1 MRHSYS
7 SPVRGRR
14 LGLRISWI
22 LASTLALAACGSGNS
37 GGGETQGQQQQQQ
50 QPPVPVD
57 VVSVIPHTVD
67 VTAEYPGRVQGAR
80 TVQVLARVEGILL
93 KRHFTEGQ
101 IVEKGDLLATIDPKP
116 FQATVN
122 QRKAELASAKAS
134 LNQAQR
140 TWRRVH
146 KLYELDAVSEAERDD
161 ALSRLETAR
170 ASVQQANANLDS
182 AQIDLSYTRVN
193 APLTGVTSLRE
204 TDEGSLVSNGTR
216 LTTITQLDPVHVL
229 FALPEDDAIARRKA
243 LAAMGAKSTDG
254 RSREATIILPNGDEF
269 PTQGEVDFTQSTI
282 NPETG
287 TVQLRAVVG
296 NKNNALMPGRYVR
309 TRINLETRHNAITVP
324 DIAVSD
330 GDDSTQVFVV
340 DDNKQAK
347 AVKVELGPS
356 VEDGRLVKS
365 GLSGGEQVIVSG
377 LGQVK
382 PKAKLKI
389 KSNKDDPGA
398 TSGQQKKGSDKQPTT
413 GESASSGERTSAQDS
428 MVADIDNSALRLS
441 PREPLQRMQTLPEA
455 QASYRLDNTLAA
467 NVGQGG

>member
-7 SPVRGRR
+7 SSVRGRR
-14 LGLRISWI
+14 PGLRISWI
-22 LASTLALAACGSGNS
+22 LAATLALAACGSADSEGKP
-37 GGGETQGQQQQQQ
+37 QGQQQQ

-57 VVSVIPHTVD
+57 VETVIPHTVN
-67 VTAEYPGRVQGAR
+67 VTAKYPGRVQGAR
-80 TVQVLARVEGILL
+80 TVQVLARVEGVLL
-93 KRHFTEGQ
+93 ERHYDEGQ
-101 IVEKGDLLATIDPKP
+101 IVQKGDLLANIDPKP
-116 FQATVN
+116 FQAKVN

-146 KLYELDAVSEAERDD
+146 KLYDLDAVSEAERDD

-182 AQIDLSYTRVN
+182 TQIDLSYTRVH

-204 TDEGSLVSNGTR
+204 TDEGSLVSNGTK

-229 FALPEDDAIARRKA
+229 FALPEDDAVARRKA

-269 PTQGEVDFTQSTI
+269 PTQGVVDFTQSTI

-296 NKNNALMPGRYVR
+296 NTDNALMPGRYVR
-309 TRINLETRHNAITVP
+309 TRITLETRHNAVVVP
-324 DIAVSD
+324 EIAVSD
-330 GDDSTQVFVV
+330 GNDGTQVLVV
-340 DDNKQAK
+340 DGNDKAK
-347 AVKVELGPS
+347 AVDVKLGPT
-356 VEDGRLVKS
+356 VEGGRLVKS
-365 GLSGGEQVIVSG
+365 GLAGGERVIISG

-382 PKAKLKI
+382 PKAKVKI
-389 KSNKDDPGA
+389 KSNKDDPSVA
-398 TSGQQKKGSDKQPTT
+398 PKKPNGGSDKQPTT
-413 GESASSGERTSAQDS
+413 GESAAAGGRTPADNSV
-428 MVADIDNSALRLS
+428 VADIDNSALRLS
-441 PREPLQRMQTLPEA
+441 PHEPLQQMPTLPKA
-455 QASYRLDNTLAA
+455 QASYRLDNTVAA